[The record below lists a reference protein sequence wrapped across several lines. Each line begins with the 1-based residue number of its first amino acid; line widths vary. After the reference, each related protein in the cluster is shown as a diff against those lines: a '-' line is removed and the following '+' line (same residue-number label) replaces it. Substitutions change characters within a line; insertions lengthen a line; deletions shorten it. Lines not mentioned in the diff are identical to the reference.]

1 MNKWINN
8 KLINIYNILLF
19 VLIIFIILFPNFISD
34 NSENIFMRIISIV
47 LIIYYTKYN
56 IYYGLGMCL
65 IVIFLNYRKTVGIEN
80 FVNKN
85 NKKYSKFNQSIDIKI
100 KEEVARQ
107 IDKVK
112 VGPTGPT
119 GKDGPTGPTGPR
131 GNTGPSGE
139 VGPMGIQGPTGPIG
153 ETGPAYI
160 EKSSSK

>member
-1 MNKWINN
+1 MNKW
-8 KLINIYNILLF
+8 INIYNILLF
-19 VLIIFIILFPNFISD
+19 VLIIFIILFPKFISD

-80 FVNKN
+80 FDKKNKI
-85 NKKYSKFNQSIDIKI
+85 KSIETKI
-100 KEEVARQ
+100 KEEVAKQ
-107 IDKVK
+107 VDKVK
-112 VGPTGPT
+112 MGPT

-139 VGPMGIQGPTGPIG
+139 VGPIGIPGPTGPIG

>member
-80 FVNKN
+80 FDKKNKI
-85 NKKYSKFNQSIDIKI
+85 KSIETKI
-100 KEEVARQ
+100 KEEVAKQ
-107 IDKVK
+107 VDKVK
-112 VGPTGPT
+112 MGPTGPT